1 MVEEQLIPQSI
12 MITDDHSVI
21 RRTLREW
28 LSEEFPGIQVVEN
41 SSGEAALEML
51 ASQNL
56 PEIVLMDF
64 HLPGRSG
71 ITVIKQIKED
81 YPDLPVVMLTIQEDK
96 QYREKALEAGA
107 DEYVVKRRMYTDLIP
122 AVIKALS
129 KSKSGNTQSDRDLE
143 Q

>member
-1 MVEEQLIPQSI
+1 MVDQKNIPQSI
-12 MITDDHSVI
+12 MITDDHSII

-28 LSEEFPGIQVVEN
+28 FNEEFPGIRVFEN

-51 ASQNL
+51 AAQPL

-71 ITVIKQIKED
+71 ITVIKEIKKD

-122 AVIKALS
+122 AVKNALG
-129 KSKSGNTQSDRDLE
+129 KSRSGINQPLTGVE
-143 Q
+143 

>member
-1 MVEEQLIPQSI
+1 MVEDQHFPQSI

-51 ASQNL
+51 ANQTL

-64 HLPGRSG
+64 HLPGQSG
-71 ITVIKQIKED
+71 ITVIKQIKKEH
-81 YPDLPVVMLTIQEDK
+81 PDLPVVMLTIQEDK

-122 AVIKALS
+122 AVKNALEDKRS
-129 KSKSGNTQSDRDLE
+129 RKDQSNPGSE
-143 Q
+143 

>member
-1 MVEEQLIPQSI
+1 
-12 MITDDHSVI
+12 
-21 RRTLREW
+21 
-28 LSEEFPGIQVVEN
+28 
-41 SSGEAALEML
+41 ML
-51 ASQNL
+51 ATEPP

-122 AVIKALS
+122 AVKNALG
-129 KSKSGNTQSDRDLE
+129 KNKTGKT
-143 Q
+143 

>member
-1 MVEEQLIPQSI
+1 MVEKQLVPQSI

-28 LSEEFPGIQVVEN
+28 LREEFPGIRVVEN

-51 ASQNL
+51 ASEPP

-96 QYREKALEAGA
+96 QYREKALEAG
-107 DEYVVKRRMYTDLIP
+107 V
-122 AVIKALS
+122 
-129 KSKSGNTQSDRDLE
+129 
-143 Q
+143 

>member
-1 MVEEQLIPQSI
+1 MVEKQLVPQSI

-28 LSEEFPGIQVVEN
+28 LREEFPGIRVVEN

-51 ASQNL
+51 ASEPP

-122 AVIKALS
+122 AVRNALG
-129 KSKSGNTQSDRDLE
+129 KSRSGKIQSHSDPE
-143 Q
+143 

>member
-1 MVEEQLIPQSI
+1 MVEKQIVPQSI

-28 LSEEFPGIQVVEN
+28 LSEEFPGIRVVEN

-51 ASQNL
+51 ASQTL

-64 HLPGRSG
+64 HLPGQSG
-71 ITVIKQIKED
+71 ITVIKQIKKD
-81 YPDLPVVMLTIQEDK
+81 HPDLPVVMLTIQEDK

-122 AVIKALS
+122 AVQNALD
-129 KSKSGNTQSDRDLE
+129 KSSSGTAQSNPE
-143 Q
+143 VV